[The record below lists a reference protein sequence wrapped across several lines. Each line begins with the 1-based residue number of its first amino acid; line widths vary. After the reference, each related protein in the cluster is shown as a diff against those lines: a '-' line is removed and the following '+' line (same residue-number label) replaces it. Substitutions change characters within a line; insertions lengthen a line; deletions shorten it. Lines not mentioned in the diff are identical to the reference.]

1 MFQWLWLSDTFKG
14 IPFNLFD
21 QSIDPPEDFLVV
33 FLPVK
38 IILPRMI
45 GKNEFHSISS
55 LSIPLSSASWTMD
68 SINRLVFFGER
79 MRYAVSSSA
88 E

>member
-1 MFQWLWLSDTFKG
+1 MFQWLWFSDPFKG
-14 IPFNLFD
+14 ITFNLFD
-21 QSIDPPEDFLVV
+21 QSIDSPEDFLVI

-45 GKNEFHSISS
+45 GKNELHSLSF

-68 SINRLVFFGER
+68 SISRLVFWGER
-79 MRYAVSSSA
+79 KR
-88 E
+88 